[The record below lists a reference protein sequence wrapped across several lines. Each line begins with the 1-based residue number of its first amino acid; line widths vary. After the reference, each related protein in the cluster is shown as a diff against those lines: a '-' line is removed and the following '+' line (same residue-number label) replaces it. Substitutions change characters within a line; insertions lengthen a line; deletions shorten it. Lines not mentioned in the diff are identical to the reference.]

1 MTGLSVYVSDIA
13 ESRVVA
19 LLPLSEWKIGRYA
32 RKWNYF
38 ELIRRLIKRN
48 RNKRNAG
55 KLVRQGLW
63 LCSCLSIKAL
73 RVDKGLIN
81 YIKMIRLST
90 IQFNFVILVIQ
101 LLRRGR
107 RPLYRDSYITNSS
120 RKTSVPWMVVRF
132 MECPSIET

>member
-55 KLVRQGLW
+55 KLVR
-63 LCSCLSIKAL
+63 
-73 RVDKGLIN
+73 
-81 YIKMIRLST
+81 
-90 IQFNFVILVIQ
+90 
-101 LLRRGR
+101 
-107 RPLYRDSYITNSS
+107 
-120 RKTSVPWMVVRF
+120 
-132 MECPSIET
+132 